1 MCGSDGNER
10 ELERQINE
18 IIENEI
24 EFLRT
29 RGFLVWLFGWHSRF
43 GYIHSYSLFLFL
55 CIIYV
60 IPRIMYMC
68 ECACVW
74 AVSCI

>member
-1 MCGSDGNER
+1 MCGSDDNER

-29 RGFLVWLFGWHSRF
+29 RGFLV
-43 GYIHSYSLFLFL
+43 
-55 CIIYV
+55 
-60 IPRIMYMC
+60 
-68 ECACVW
+68 
-74 AVSCI
+74 

>member
-29 RGFLVWLFGWHSRF
+29 RGFLV
-43 GYIHSYSLFLFL
+43 
-55 CIIYV
+55 
-60 IPRIMYMC
+60 
-68 ECACVW
+68 
-74 AVSCI
+74 